1 MPHDRAIGN
10 LRKQPEWH
18 QDKVDPFE
26 ISQAFA
32 ITTILS
38 MRERSL
44 DQAKVNT

>member
-1 MPHDRAIGN
+1 MPHGRAIGN
-10 LRKQPEWH
+10 LRKKPERH

-32 ITTILS
+32 MTTILS

-44 DQAKVNT
+44 DQAKINT